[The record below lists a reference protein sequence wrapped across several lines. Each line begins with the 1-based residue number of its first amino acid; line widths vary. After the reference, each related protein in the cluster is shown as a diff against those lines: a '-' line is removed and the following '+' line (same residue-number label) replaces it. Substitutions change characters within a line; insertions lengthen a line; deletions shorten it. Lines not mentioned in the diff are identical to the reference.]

1 MPQRGRKGQK
11 MGISGNIYYNGKYKI
26 HNRMNNNNEKLK
38 PIEGNMNI
46 IWLIGKKCR
55 GRNHNSSN

>member
-1 MPQRGRKGQK
+1 
-11 MGISGNIYYNGKYKI
+11 
-26 HNRMNNNNEKLK
+26 MNDNNEKLR
-38 PIEGNMNI
+38 PIEGNIDI

>member
-1 MPQRGRKGQK
+1 MK
-11 MGISGNIYYNGKYKI
+11 KI
-26 HNRMNNNNEKLK
+26 KIDNRMENNEKLR